1 MGEIVAST
9 IGDRKTVNGIWS
21 TQNQK
26 IVFIALLINR
36 TGLRGAFCGI
46 ALNKTKYEPSPTRG
60 HRLDGSR
67 FPTLCSGSLESTAV

>member
-26 IVFIALLINR
+26 IVFIALLIQSHR
-36 TGLRGAFCGI
+36 VEGSILRH
-46 ALNKTKYEPSPTRG
+46 SPKQ
-60 HRLDGSR
+60 D
-67 FPTLCSGSLESTAV
+67 